1 MAAMPSPTWRND
13 MANSSIDNS
22 AWQSLGLRAD
32 PFPLTPT
39 PESEFVW
46 AGQAQLKHELDEIL
60 KQARATD
67 TTQFV
72 GLVAPWGSGKTHA
85 LGYYSHHENLPG
97 TELKAIEETRL
108 LPVIFPKSEKQI
120 AEGFFL
126 RVIDKLK
133 WKEVVRR
140 VVEFNNTHPEEFPDL
155 MAKLLQDNADLIRAF
170 DYLKDPNLPEETS
183 FVVQSYLFGEASKRD
198 RNKLRF
204 VRSGNTVEERY
215 LSLNAFLALETKWK
229 SAKRT
234 RVVLWIDEAENL
246 IKLSSSNF
254 DPFTQGLRD
263 VLDMARK
270 IYGCLTVIV
279 NFTPESKNV
288 EGEMYAILGSALYD
302 RLDKKVTI
310 APMTPADAKE
320 FIEQALNG
328 YAINETKKQTVFSKE
343 AIEYLPTV
351 LGDAVTARRV
361 NRVCSAM
368 LHSILTE
375 TKPLE
380 KFPISL
386 AKVKDMAQA
395 GRISAALLA
404 DRPST

>member
-1 MAAMPSPTWRND
+1 MAKIN
-13 MANSSIDNS
+13 IDNN
-22 AWQSLGLRAD
+22 AWQSLGLKAD

-46 AGQAQLKHELDEIL
+46 AGQAQLKSELDEIL
-60 KQARATD
+60 KQARATE

-72 GLVAPWGSGKTHA
+72 GLIAPWGSGKTHA
-85 LGYYSHHENLPG
+85 LGYYSHPQNLPG
-97 TELKAIEETRL
+97 TELQAIEKTRL
-108 LPVIFPKSEKQI
+108 VPVTFPKSEKQI

-126 RVIDKLK
+126 RVIDKLG
-133 WKEVVRR
+133 WENVVKR
-140 VVEFNNTHPEEFPDL
+140 VVTFNEENPNQFSKL
-155 MAKLLQDNADLIRAF
+155 IATLLQDNADLIRAF
-170 DYLKDPNLPEETS
+170 DYLKNPDLDEETS

-229 SAKRT
+229 SAQRM
-234 RVVLWIDEAENL
+234 RIVLWIDEAENL

-263 VLDMARK
+263 VLDMSRK
-270 IYGCLTVIV
+270 VYGCLTVVI
-279 NFTPESKNV
+279 NFTPESRNV
-288 EGEMYAILGSALYD
+288 EGEMFAILGSALYD
-302 RLDKKVTI
+302 RLDKKISI
-310 APMTPADAKE
+310 APMTPEDAKAFVLE
-320 FIEQALNG
+320 SLRG
-328 YAINETKKQTVFSKE
+328 YGINKNKKQEVFSPE
-343 AIEYLPTV
+343 AIDYLPTV
-351 LGDAVTARRV
+351 LGDAVTPRRI
-361 NRVCSAM
+361 NRVCSAI

-375 TKPLE
+375 SQPFE

-386 AKVKDMAQA
+386 KKVKELADA
-395 GRISAALLA
+395 GKITAALLA

>member
-1 MAAMPSPTWRND
+1 MPKTN
-13 MANSSIDNS
+13 IDNNV
-22 AWQSLGLRAD
+22 WQSLGLKAD

-39 PESEFVW
+39 PESELVW
-46 AGQAQLKHELDEIL
+46 AGQAQLKSELDEIL
-60 KQARATD
+60 KQARATE

-85 LGYYSHHENLPG
+85 LGYYSHNQNLPG
-97 TELKAIEETRL
+97 TELKAIDETRL
-108 LPVIFPKSEKQI
+108 VPVTFPKSEKQI

-133 WKEVVRR
+133 WEDVVKR
-140 VVEFNNTHPEEFPDL
+140 VVKFNKEHPKEFSGRIAT
-155 MAKLLQDNADLIRAF
+155 LLQDNADLIRAF
-170 DYLKDPNLPEETS
+170 DYLKNPDLDEDTS
-183 FVVQSYLFGEASKRD
+183 FVVQSYLFGQASKRD

-204 VRSGNTVEERY
+204 VRPGNSVEERY
-215 LSLNAFLALETKWK
+215 LSLNAFLALETQWRSKQ
-229 SAKRT
+229 RT
-234 RVVLWIDEAENL
+234 RLVLWIDEAENL

-279 NFTPESKNV
+279 NFTPESKNF
-288 EGEMYAILGSALYD
+288 EGEMFAILGSALYD
-302 RLDKKVTI
+302 RLDKKI
-310 APMTPADAKE
+310 SIDPMTPNDAKE
-320 FIEQALNG
+320 FIREALHG
-328 YAINETKKQTVFSKE
+328 YEINRGKKQEIFNND

-351 LGDAVTARRV
+351 LGDAVTPRRI
-361 NRVCSAM
+361 NRVCSAI
-368 LHSILTE
+368 LQSILTE
-375 TKPLE
+375 PKPLE

-386 AKVKDMAQA
+386 NKVKDMAGA
-395 GRISAALLA
+395 GKINAALLA